1 MEGGSNASEK
11 ISVAEFLSVG
21 INLAELS
28 GNIIRD
34 VWRSN
39 DIGRK
44 DKEDD

>member
-1 MEGGSNASEK
+1 MEGGKASQM

-34 VWRSN
+34 IWRSN

-44 DKEDD
+44 DKEND